1 MGRKNSSKLIVGIS
15 IPSFKISTT
24 HKISIFLFLNFSK
37 ISDLSF
43 ELVFAVI
50 TADL

>member
-24 HKISIFLFLNFSK
+24 HKISISLFLNFSK
-37 ISDLSF
+37 IPDLSF